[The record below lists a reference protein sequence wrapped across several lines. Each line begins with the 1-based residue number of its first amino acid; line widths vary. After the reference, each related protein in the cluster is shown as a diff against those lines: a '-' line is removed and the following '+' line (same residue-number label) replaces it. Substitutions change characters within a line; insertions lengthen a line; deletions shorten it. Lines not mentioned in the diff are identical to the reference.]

1 MTVKDIFNFLNK
13 KFPSDTACDFDNV
26 GLLVGD
32 PEAEVE
38 KAVVA
43 LDCTPSAI
51 NTAVNKGAQLIITH
65 HPIIFNPLK
74 QVLAGSAVYEV
85 IKNGI
90 SVISV
95 HTNLDVGVGGVND
108 CLSSVLSLN
117 NVSKVAAEDGYLLN
131 IGALTSPLYPD
142 DLAVYIKEKLGGAV
156 KYFGADKAIK
166 RVLLCSGSGGSYLL
180 DAVKHSC
187 DALITSDV
195 KHNQFLDAQR
205 LGISL
210 FDAGHFETEDVVTEP
225 LKLLLQAEF
234 PNIYFTADH
243 SYRINYII

>member
-1 MTVKDIFNFLNK
+1 MTVQDIFNFLNK
-13 KFPSDTACDFDNV
+13 KFPTDTACDFDNV

-32 PEAEVE
+32 PDTEVK
-38 KAVVA
+38 KAIIA
-43 LDCTPSAI
+43 LDCTPNAI
-51 NTAVNKGAQLIITH
+51 DTAVNTGAQLIITH

-74 QVLAGSAVYEV
+74 HVLAGSAVYEV

-90 SVISV
+90 SVISM
-95 HTNLDVGVGGVND
+95 HTNLDVGMGGVND

-117 NVSKVAAEDGYLLN
+117 NVTKVAAEDGYLLN

-166 RVLLCSGSGGSYLL
+166 RVLLCSGSGGSYLEE
-180 DAVKHSC
+180 AVKHSC

-210 FDAGHFETEDVVTEP
+210 FDAGHFDTEDIVIEP
-225 LKLLLQAEF
+225 LKRLLEQEF
-234 PNIYFTADH
+234 TEISFCCDH
-243 SYRINYII
+243 NSKIKYI